1 MNDISNAQSSPIA
14 DFINENSV
22 SKLVEKTLE
31 SVESGYLNP
40 LEAYQALK
48 LFADAFDTLNKNK
61 DFKSWVMGEAAKHI
75 TSHNNETNP
84 ALFHGFK
91 MHFSSSSRNDFS
103 ECNDPDLKRLEKQVK
118 ERQNYLL
125 QLELPF
131 KLSDNVYIHPARK
144 FTTKTLVCTKRA

>member
-1 MNDISNAQSSPIA
+1 MEQILNYQNTAIA
-14 DFINENSV
+14 DFINQNSV
-22 SKLVEKTLE
+22 SKLVDKTLE
-31 SVESGYLNP
+31 GVESGDINP
-40 LEAYQALK
+40 LEAFQAFK
-48 LFADAFDTLNKNK
+48 LFADAFATLNKN
-61 DFKSWVMGEAAKHI
+61 DAFKSWVMGEAAKHI
-75 TSHNNETNP
+75 SSHNNETNP

-118 ERQNYLL
+118 ERQSYLL